1 MSFSKSIKI
10 LFVCL
15 LTAVLSGA
23 CSENRGLFTTEDAN
37 ILTVDA
43 ILYVGGNFPSIYLTR
58 TQSPDQ
64 TWQVSNVVETG
75 ATVTI
80 ESEIRLMPYIEHA
93 GQPGLYVPQG
103 TTQDIAPQTTYK
115 LTVVTAAGERLTAE
129 TTTPAVIDITDW
141 VLLDNTGQNVD
152 RELRTFEELG
162 EAVYDAPENQLVY
175 ADGLLE
181 AILNPQPT
189 AGFQAG
195 IYSLDMDSGLV
206 IDPEF
211 LEEEDLEN
219 FNRNVASP
227 PILPSET
234 NIRLPW
240 FAIYYKGRYKIRIY
254 SVDNNW
260 YDLARTSGL
269 FGGGGFG
276 GNAGDNF
283 EKPIYHV
290 NGGIGIFGS
299 ASVDSVGFRVLA
311 RPSF

>member
-1 MSFSKSIKI
+1 VMKI
-10 LFVCL
+10 LSVCL
-15 LTAVLSGA
+15 LTAALSGA
-23 CSENRGLFTTEDAN
+23 CSQDRGLFTTDDAN

-43 ILYVGGNFPSIYLTR
+43 ILYVGRNFPSIYLTR
-58 TQSPDQ
+58 TQSPEQ
-64 TWQVSNVVETG
+64 TWQVGNVVETG
-75 ATVTI
+75 ATVMI
-80 ESEIRLMPYIEHA
+80 ESEIQVVPYVEYT
-93 GQPGLYVPQG
+93 GQPGRYVPRSWAY
-103 TTQDIAPQTTYK
+103 DIAPQTTYK

-129 TTTPAVIDITDW
+129 TTTPAGIDITNW
-141 VLLDNTGQNVD
+141 VLLDETGQNVK
-152 RELRTFEELG
+152 RELRTFGELG

-175 ADGLLE
+175 ANGLLE
-181 AILNPQPT
+181 ALLNPQPT

-195 IYSLDMDSGLV
+195 IYSLDLDSGLV

-211 LEEEDLEN
+211 LDEEDLEN

-240 FAIYYKGRYKIRIY
+240 FAIYYSGRYKIRIY

-276 GNAGDNF
+276 GNAGDDF

-299 ASVDSVGFRVLA
+299 ASVDSIGFRVLA
-311 RPSF
+311 RPSL